1 MPKPRPAPP
10 KEADRLPLARVVAS
24 RGRQCLIE
32 TPQDERIAC
41 QMRGRKLD
49 AIVGDTVHWRAVA
62 GGGVIEAIAP
72 RRTLLY
78 RQDDVRRRLFA
89 AGISQVLIV
98 LAAEP
103 EPSLEQT
110 ARALI
115 ACEAA
120 HIPALIALN
129 KADLAAPFA
138 RALARLAPYAA
149 ASYRVLPLCAEAG
162 RAAPPET
169 APEAALLPLLRAHTT
184 LLLGPSG
191 AGKSTLINRLIPGAA
206 AVTGE
211 ISRALQ
217 AGRHTTTASTWYWLD
232 AAKTSALIDSPGFQ
246 QFGLRHIQADQLAAC
261 MPDIA
266 AHTGGCRF
274 YNCTHRAEPGCSVTT
289 AVQRGELDEQ
299 RWQLYCQFY
308 DECRAADVKN

>member
-1 MPKPRPAPP
+1 MTTARPAPP
-10 KEADRLPLARVVAS
+10 SPLALARVVAS

-32 TPQDERIAC
+32 TPEGERIAC

-49 AIVGDTVHWRAVA
+49 AIVGDAVRWRAVH
-62 GGGVIEAIAP
+62 GGGVIEAIEP
-72 RRTLLY
+72 RRSLLH

-89 AGISQVLIV
+89 ANIEQVLIV

-103 EPSLEQT
+103 APSLEQL

-120 HIPALIALN
+120 HLPALIALN

-138 RALARLAPYAA
+138 QAIARLAPYAA
-149 ASYRVLPLCAEAG
+149 AGYRVLPLCAEVE
-162 RAAPPET
+162 RPAPPDT
-169 APEAALLPLLRAHTT
+169 APESALLPLLRARTT

-206 AVTGE
+206 AQTGA
-211 ISRALQ
+211 ISQALQ
-217 AGRHTTTASTWYWLD
+217 AGRHTTTATTWYWLD
-232 AAKTSALIDSPGFQ
+232 AEKTSALIDSPGFQ
-246 QFGLRHIQADQLAAC
+246 QFGLRHIEAAQLAAC

-274 YNCTHRAEPGCSVTT
+274 YNCTHRAEPGCSVTA
-289 AVQRGELDEQ
+289 AVHGGALDEQ

-308 DECRAADVKN
+308 DECSATSHP

>member
-1 MPKPRPAPP
+1 MMSA
-10 KEADRLPLARVVAS
+10 ALQLARVVAS

-32 TPQDERIAC
+32 TPAGERIAC

-49 AIVGDTVHWRAVA
+49 AIVGDAVRWRAVA
-62 GGGVIEAIAP
+62 GGGVIEAVEP
-72 RRTLLY
+72 RRTLLH
-78 RQDDVRRRLFA
+78 RQDDVRQRLFA
-89 AGISQVLIV
+89 ANIDQALIV

-103 EPSLEQT
+103 APSLEQL

-138 RALARLAPYAA
+138 QARARLAPLAA
-149 ASYRVLPLCAEAG
+149 AGCRVLALCADAK
-162 RAAPPET
+162 RHAPPDT
-169 APEAALLPLLRAHTT
+169 APDDALLPHLRARAT

-206 AVTGE
+206 ALTGE
-211 ISRALQ
+211 ISQALR

-232 AAKTSALIDSPGFQ
+232 EGKTGALIDSPGFQ
-246 QFGLRHIQADQLAAC
+246 QFGLRHIARAQLAAC

-274 YNCTHRAEPGCSVTT
+274 YNCTHRAEPGCSVSA
-289 AVQRGELDEQ
+289 AVQRGALDAA
-299 RWQLYCQFY
+299 RWQLYCQLY
-308 DECRAADVKN
+308 DECRAGAESR

>member
-1 MPKPRPAPP
+1 MAKRPAAPQ
-10 KEADRLPLARVVAS
+10 KSAAALPLALVVAS

-32 TPQDERIAC
+32 TPQGERIAC

-49 AIVGDTVHWRAVA
+49 AIVGDAVRWRAVH
-62 GGGVIEAIAP
+62 GGGVIEAIES

-78 RQDDVRRRLFA
+78 RQDEMRSRLFA
-89 AGISQVLIV
+89 ANISQVLIV

-103 EPSLEQT
+103 APSLEQL

-138 RALARLAPYAA
+138 QALARLAPYAA
-149 ASYRVLPLCAEAG
+149 ASYRVLPFCAEAD

-206 AVTGE
+206 AGTDE
-211 ISRALQ
+211 ISQALQ
-217 AGRHTTTASTWYWLD
+217 AGRHTTTATTWYWLD
-232 AAKTSALIDSPGFQ
+232 GEKTSALIDSPGFQ
-246 QFGLRHIQADQLAAC
+246 QFGLRHIEAGQLAAC

-274 YNCTHRAEPGCSVTT
+274 YNCTHRAEPGCSVTA
-289 AVQRGELDEQ
+289 AVQRGELDEH

-308 DECRAADVKN
+308 DECHAASESY